1 MRIDSKLSRMLHVL
15 LHMARQ
21 NRIFTSEEI
30 ANMLSTN
37 AVVVRRTM
45 AGLKAAG
52 FIQSEKGPKGGWH
65 LIADLEK
72 VTLLD
77 IYNAV
82 GEPTI
87 FAMGN
92 ERQNPEC
99 GVERVVNAALE
110 DAMQQAQDI
119 LLAKL
124 KATTLADLAYEFDQL
139 YQAKMHDHHAVK
151 S

>member
-1 MRIDSKLSRMLHVL
+1 MRTDSKLSRMLHVL

-21 NRIFTSEEI
+21 NKIFTSEEI
-30 ANMLSTN
+30 AHMLSTN

-45 AGLKAAG
+45 AGLKSAG

-65 LIADLEK
+65 LIVDLEK
-72 VTLLD
+72 ITLLD

-87 FAMGN
+87 FAIGN
-92 ERQNPEC
+92 ERENPDC

-110 DAMQQAQDI
+110 DAMQQAQTI
-119 LLAKL
+119 LLTRL
-124 KATTLADLAYEFDQL
+124 KSTTLADLAFQFDQICKNRIDK
-139 YQAKMHDHHAVK
+139 A
-151 S
+151 

>member
-21 NRIFTSEEI
+21 NKIFTSEEI

-45 AGLKAAG
+45 AGLKTAG

-72 VTLLD
+72 ITLLD

-110 DAMQQAQDI
+110 DAMQQAQNI